1 MKNKIISYLLVLV
14 SVFMT
19 TAFCACSDDDDE
31 PVITGQEQVAQFK
44 SVVNSYTVYSSD
56 GITYCVVAKD
66 SSEAKTICENII
78 GESWDGTA
86 KTITYNDNYGTI
98 KVMPST
104 EDGVFVEIALN
115 LKDLKAATLK
125 ISTESYVQ
133 SENAHKYPTIIDD
146 DDD

>member
-31 PVITGQEQVAQFK
+31 PVISGQEQVAQFK

-125 ISTESYVQ
+125 IATESFAK
-133 SENAHKYPTIIDD
+133 SENGSYSGETFF
-146 DDD
+146 